1 MRRLGLPLLILVL
14 ATVLRLHALGVDT
27 RFHPDEALFATFARQ
42 AAVNGDWMLRG
53 PLDKPPLTIYAGAL
67 SMMFTGVTTLP
78 DGVLTLDVHRGEF
91 AARLPGTF
99 ASIILAAVMYA
110 AARRLYPGAGDF
122 LPLGAL
128 LLTALSP
135 YAIAFSATAFTDGLM
150 LLVITLAL
158 WQGAA
163 ERWGWG
169 AVWLALGF
177 GCKQQALLYIPLVL
191 LVLVSRPSMRHAVR
205 WLRFAIPLL
214 VGLGLLFA
222 WDAGR
227 GQETS
232 LWELAAANND
242 PGRLA
247 HLDELLPRLGV
258 WLGYSAV
265 LAGTPPVTALLA
277 ALGLGV
283 ALWRIISEF
292 RRGSSEDT
300 VGPARSPTDRSAL
313 HTHTDAILLLYI
325 LAYGLLHWLVAFSQ
339 HDRYLLPLLP
349 PILLLMARGLAW
361 FVNALPGL
369 FLSVAGGIRPSA
381 ATRQFIVFGLPLLA
395 FLLVP
400 AWDASEGRVPV
411 GGDRG
416 AHAGIDVLAEYLN
429 AKPLATVIYDHWLGW
444 ELGYYM
450 GAWSNKRRVYYPT
463 PEALV
468 HDARNLPEREPRY
481 FPTPAD
487 APVTPWLAALRT
499 AGFEVRVDTRIAGY
513 TVYVL
518 IPPVASAE
526 SVSGAGSSWPGRLIP
541 SGGWPG

>member
-1 MRRLGLPLLILVL
+1 MRRLGLPLLILLL
-14 ATVLRLHALGVDT
+14 AILLRLHALGVDI

-53 PLDKPPLTIYAGAL
+53 PLDKPPLTIYAGAI
-67 SMMFTGVTTLP
+67 SMMFTGVATLP
-78 DGVLTLDVHRGEF
+78 DGVLTLEAHRGEF

-99 ASIILAAVMYA
+99 ASIILAAVMYT

-122 LPLGAL
+122 LPLVAL
-128 LLTALSP
+128 LLAALSP

-150 LLVITLAL
+150 LLAITLAL

-163 ERWGWG
+163 GRWGWS

-177 GCKQQALLYIPLVL
+177 ACKQQALLYIPLVL
-191 LVLVSRPSMRHAVR
+191 LVLASRPPMRRAVR

-214 VGLGLLFA
+214 VGLVLLFA

-232 LWELAAANND
+232 LWALAAANND

-247 HLDELLPRLGV
+247 RLDELLPRLWT
-258 WLGYSAV
+258 WLEYAGL
-265 LAGTPPVTALLA
+265 LAGTLPLTILLA
-277 ALGLGV
+277 TLALGV

-292 RRGSSEDT
+292 RRRNSERQGDP
-300 VGPARSPTDRSAL
+300 VRSPTDCSAL

-349 PILLLMARGLAW
+349 PILLLMARGVER
-361 FVNALPGL
+361 FVNGMPGIVL
-369 FLSVAGGIRPSA
+369 GVGSLRPSPITGRHIA
-381 ATRQFIVFGLPLLA
+381 LSLPLLVI
-395 FLLVP
+395 LLVP

-416 AHAGIDVLAEYLN
+416 AHAGIDALADYLN

-468 HDARNLPEREPRY
+468 HDALTLPEHEPRY
-481 FPTPAD
+481 FPAPDD
-487 APVTPWLAALRT
+487 APVIPWLAALQT
-499 AGFEVRVDTRIAGY
+499 AGFEVRVDKRIARY
-513 TVYVL
+513 TVYAL
-518 IPPVASAE
+518 IPPAASAE
-526 SVSGAGSSWPGRLIP
+526 SVSGVGSSWPGRLIP